1 MCHWATASLLSRAEM
16 EKKHLCAIA
25 WCVTW
30 FMHVLVWVQLHTTVF
45 SSALN
50 SRNYYWYVFYC
61 LVYWNHS
68 SCFLFFLL
76 LKTADICQ
84 GLDCS
89 VMKFSFFLYYRT
101 KWQNKWM
108 LWSKGY
114 ERLVENFMTQLTVSY
129 QFPNYLIPIIVKYL
143 VLCLFCESDGLTR
156 NLNNCLNIKLYHN
169 ARWCSGQT
177 T

>member
-1 MCHWATASLLSRAEM
+1 MYSFEFNSILQSFHQHWTAGTIIDMYFIVWSTET
-16 EKKHLCAIA
+16 IA
-25 WCVTW
+25 A
-30 FMHVLVWVQLHTTVF
+30 VF
-45 SSALN
+45 
-50 SRNYYWYVFYC
+50 F
-61 LVYWNHS
+61 
-68 SCFLFFLL
+68 FLLL

-89 VMKFSFFLYYRT
+89 VMKFRFFLYYRT